1 MIRNRYALFIVKMLS
16 PTPGKLLI
24 FSLLIVL
31 MMLMPLYPVRV
42 HVSNA
47 IGTQQNVVTYENEA
61 LALILIRGY
70 EWTEAGIAII
80 GGNQV
85 TLWGPPPLA
94 IMEYSADP
102 GFMPFYYFLTI
113 FAYVFSCYITL
124 RANLRWKVR
133 LNPYVRAF

>member
-1 MIRNRYALFIVKMLS
+1 MIRNRYALFVVKMLNPS
-16 PTPGKLLI
+16 PGKLLI

-31 MMLMPLYPVRV
+31 MMFMPLYPVRV
-42 HVSNA
+42 QVSNA
-47 IGTQQNVVTYENEA
+47 IGTHQNVVIYENEA
-61 LALILIRGY
+61 LALILVRGY
-70 EWTEAGIAII
+70 EWTEVGIAIT

-85 TLWGPPPLA
+85 TYWGIPPLA
-94 IMEYSADP
+94 TMECSADP
-102 GFMPFYYFLTI
+102 GFMPFYYFLTV